1 MIVIDASALAKYILR
16 EQGWRDVESRMVE
29 GVHSLDLVVKEVANT
44 IWRHS
49 IKLKRIEGDV
59 AKEVFNVLMMLIK
72 EKVILLDSQDKY
84 IEQAFDLSL
93 SHDITIYDALY
104 IAQAKHI
111 EAKLLTSDRY
121 QAEVAERVK
130 VETLFIP

>member
-29 GVHSLDLVVKEVANT
+29 GVHSLDLVVKEVVNT